1 MPARLPQEIRLQV
14 IQLYIQGYSS
24 ENIAAKLNIA
34 PQSVRN
40 IIEELK
46 RGDYPEYET
55 FLPYLD
61 DLRTLSRILR
71 SKKRTLQQAITGITV
86 FDTLNE
92 MGVEPVELKEQ
103 IQVFQ
108 RVSPPDFPVG
118 KFASAALRIMRLES
132 ETGLNFDALEARV
145 PMLTARIAFLETKKK
160 ELEDSNT
167 SLESAKEEATGNFER
182 TRLENEARL
191 KKEIQSLESS
201 IRHLRSEEERQL
213 THNRVTEEQI
223 ARYVS
228 IRARLMEKEFDIEKL
243 GVLEKII
250 NELSKYDW
258 NPARIIDYLEEIK
271 NLGQQT
277 EIVKAQLSTL
287 KKELGATNEE
297 MQGAIAKM
305 VQERS
310 KLEGLQRLE
319 SECREKI
326 AQFEKKMEDN
336 NLRLDLADTLL
347 ALFDDVSKVKDE
359 QLIQMAEKLELVV
372 KTRRSL
378 PGLPVDY
385 QVLRDRLL
393 LQVENMLGKKLV
405 TREVVDEL
413 TRKHDD
419 LVLNVQLGRLG
430 KLEVLRKK
438 QSDEKFQL
446 IVERAKLAKE
456 KEAFANTSQGEL
468 LALAASQMR
477 SGDFHVSVC
486 KKCGFRYA
494 YALGS
499 EYYEPTGVCPCCY
512 STLRSTSLVKIEE

>member
-1 MPARLPQEIRLQV
+1 M
-14 IQLYIQGYSS
+14 
-24 ENIAAKLNIA
+24 
-34 PQSVRN
+34 RN

-108 RVSPPDFPVG
+108 RVSPPGFSSRQIC
-118 KFASAALRIMRLES
+118 KCSS
-132 ETGLNFDALEARV
+132 QNHETGIRDRAELRRLGGKSSNAHGKD
-145 PMLTARIAFLETKKK
+145 RISGSEEK

-223 ARYVS
+223 AHYVS

-419 LVLNVQLGRLG
+419 LVLDVQLGRLG

-512 STLRSTSLVKIEE
+512 STLRSASLVKIEE

>member
-1 MPARLPQEIRLQV
+1 
-14 IQLYIQGYSS
+14 
-24 ENIAAKLNIA
+24 
-34 PQSVRN
+34 
-40 IIEELK
+40 
-46 RGDYPEYET
+46 
-55 FLPYLD
+55 
-61 DLRTLSRILR
+61 
-71 SKKRTLQQAITGITV
+71 KRTLQQAITGITV

-108 RVSPPDFPVG
+108 RVSPPDFPVA

-145 PMLTARIAFLETKKK
+145 PMLTARIAFLE
-160 ELEDSNT
+160 
-167 SLESAKEEATGNFER
+167 
-182 TRLENEARL
+182 
-191 KKEIQSLESS
+191 
-201 IRHLRSEEERQL
+201 
-213 THNRVTEEQI
+213 
-223 ARYVS
+223 
-228 IRARLMEKEFDIEKL
+228 
-243 GVLEKII
+243 KII

-258 NPARIIDYLEEIK
+258 NPARVIDYLEEIK

-277 EIVKAQLSTL
+277 EIVKAQLATV

-319 SECREKI
+319 NECREKI

-336 NLRLDLADTLL
+336 NLRLDFADTLL
-347 ALFDDVSKVKDE
+347 SLFNDVSKVKDG

-405 TREVVDEL
+405 TREV
-413 TRKHDD
+413 
-419 LVLNVQLGRLG
+419 
-430 KLEVLRKK
+430 
-438 QSDEKFQL
+438 
-446 IVERAKLAKE
+446 
-456 KEAFANTSQGEL
+456 
-468 LALAASQMR
+468 
-477 SGDFHVSVC
+477 
-486 KKCGFRYA
+486 
-494 YALGS
+494 
-499 EYYEPTGVCPCCY
+499 
-512 STLRSTSLVKIEE
+512 